1 MAFVMGVVTLMRA
14 GRPVSSMKVTD
25 ADIASFSSSI
35 IRRQMTQ
42 RPAVVPGISV
52 ADFASALKRLGE
64 LEEKVSVLSMKPN
77 EMAPEK
83 EELLNATVQ
92 HVEALE
98 SELANTK
105 KV

>member
-42 RPAVVPGISV
+42 RPAAPGISV